1 MTPIHKP
8 NEPCDLH
15 AAIEAA
21 ALYVAGALPEE
32 EARAFEAHLETGCT
46 TCRQALTQHDTCVA
60 ALYAALPTTPVPGA
74 VRDSLMARVEADAAG
89 AGQPRGADAGAA
101 EAQAVQVWK
110 QWADDSA
117 AEMLVRR
124 SDAQDWEPTPI
135 AGIAIRR
142 LSVDRARNQTTM
154 LIRMAPGT
162 AYPRHIHD
170 GPEECYVLQGD
181 LEVGD
186 LVLHAGDYQR
196 VAPGSTHAVQRT
208 RGGCLLLIMSSL
220 TDELVA

>member
-1 MTPIHKP
+1 MTSIHKP
-8 NEPCDLH
+8 NEPCDVH
-15 AAIEAA
+15 AATEAA

-32 EARAFEAHLETGCT
+32 DARAFEAHLEAGCT
-46 TCRQALTQHDTCVA
+46 TCRQALTQHDTCLA
-60 ALYAALPTTPVPGA
+60 ALYAALPAAPVPDA
-74 VRDSLMARVEADAAG
+74 VRDSLLARVAADAAG
-89 AGQPRGADAGAA
+89 AGQSRGADAAA

-124 SDAQDWEPTPI
+124 SDAQDWEPTTI
-135 AGIAIRR
+135 EGIAIRR

-154 LIRMAPGT
+154 LIRMAAGT
-162 AYPRHIHD
+162 AYPRHVHD

-196 VAPGSTHAVQRT
+196 LAPGSMHPVQRT